1 MALISE
7 DLIIEPDMKIKD
19 GDISLGISDDR
30 NIQYIVYADPGQ
42 FRKSPTLGV
51 SIIKFTNAPTQDGRN
66 IRKKIRTELEKDGY
80 LLKQLE
86 TEILPDESTDIKIKA
101 VKNKSKL

>member
-7 DLIIEPDMKIKD
+7 DIIIEPDMKIVD
-19 GDISLGISDDR
+19 GDIAIEKSDDR
-30 NIQYIVYADPGQ
+30 NIQYIVYGDAGQ

-51 SIIKFTNAPTQDGRN
+51 SIIDFTNAPTQDGRN

-101 VKNKSKL
+101 NKNTSKV